1 MAKIKC
7 ALCGRNLKDGEWK
20 YLEVDGDTQKVC
32 MNKYRC
38 DTRRR
43 VNKSR
48 AERQQAAELENNA
61 TESVERPVEIAEIQ
75 NIGNYTRR
83 YLELAMAVLGLV
95 VAIVAFCMIAGGSV

>member
-1 MAKIKC
+1 MAKVKC

-20 YLEVDGDTQKVC
+20 TIEMDGDTQKVC

-48 AERQQAAELENNA
+48 TERQQLAEVEQDA
-61 TESVERPVEIAEIQ
+61 TERIESPVEVAETQ
-75 NIGNYTRR
+75 NIGNCTRR

>member
-1 MAKIKC
+1 M
-7 ALCGRNLKDGEWK
+7 KDGEWK

-43 VNKSR
+43 INKSR
-48 AERQQAAELENNA
+48 AERQQAVELEYDIA
-61 TESVERPVEIAEIQ
+61 ESVERPVEVAKIQ

-95 VAIVAFCMIAGGSV
+95 MAIVAFCMIAGGRV